1 MALQNPS
8 RNRHDW
14 LERTG
19 ARWSDRSHAPI
30 DLRKPPDQG
39 PLVRLGSWLGL
50 LAVLLLTICPTL
62 AQAFQRSPDRV
73 APVYADICTASGG
86 HLVTLGDLPT
96 GQNTSAPLP
105 EIGNSDH
112 CPLCGVTG
120 HSGMPESPPAPLR
133 LPALSDAPPRLFLL
147 APRLLFA
154 WLQAR
159 PRGPPQDS

>member
-1 MALQNPS
+1 MAHQHPS

-14 LERTG
+14 LKLTR
-19 ARWSDRSHAPI
+19 ARWSERGSTPSN
-30 DLRKPPDQG
+30 LRKPSSQG
-39 PLVRLGSWLGL
+39 PLVRFGSWLGL

-96 GQNTSAPLP
+96 GHNTSAPLP
-105 EIGNSDH
+105 EIGNPDH

-120 HSGMPESPPAPLR
+120 HSGMPESPTAPLK